1 MWRPIQD
8 ILYATLLESPSKSL
22 FGFDMHLRFFAPV
35 YMFVAFGLMTAPAV
49 GGAAEAGK
57 GPYPP
62 LRFENYRW
70 MIASYFDGKSLINSR
85 ASSTIAF
92 VNGRIQGAGTC
103 GPFGGDYYLL
113 GGVLRIHAE
122 TVLSDGP
129 CFEVNLKEA
138 QAILD
143 ALNTGERRIEQ
154 RADRIVLR
162 DTAGAIQVVLTPGQ

>member
-1 MWRPIQD
+1 M
-8 ILYATLLESPSKSL
+8 SKRSAL
-22 FGFDMHLRFFAPV
+22 VHIVTALA
-35 YMFVAFGLMTAPAV
+35 LMTAPAIA
-49 GGAAEAGK
+49 GAVEAGK
-57 GPYPP
+57 SPFQPP
-62 LRFENYRW
+62 RFENYRW
-70 MIASYFDGKSLINSR
+70 VILSYFDGKGLINSQ

-92 VNGRIQGAGTC
+92 VNGRVQGAGTC
-103 GPFGGDYYLL
+103 GPFGGDYYLT
-113 GGVLRIHAE
+113 GGIVRIHAE

-162 DTAGAIQVVLTPGQ
+162 DTPGAIQVVLTPGQ

>member
-1 MWRPIQD
+1 MGKRSALVHAVVMI
-8 ILYATLLESPSKSL
+8 
-22 FGFDMHLRFFAPV
+22 
-35 YMFVAFGLMTAPAV
+35 GLMTAPAA

-57 GPYPP
+57 GPFQPP
-62 LRFENYRW
+62 RFENYRW
-70 MIASYFDGKSLINSR
+70 IILSYFDGRSLIDSH

-92 VNGRIQGAGTC
+92 VNGRIQGGGSC
-103 GPFGGDYYLL
+103 GPFGGDYFLS
-113 GGVLRIHAE
+113 GGVIRIHAE

-162 DTAGAIQVVLTPGQ
+162 DTQGAVQVVLTPGQ

>member
-1 MWRPIQD
+1 
-8 ILYATLLESPSKSL
+8 
-22 FGFDMHLRFFAPV
+22 
-35 YMFVAFGLMTAPAV
+35 MTAPAI

-57 GPYPP
+57 GPNQSP
-62 LRFENYRW
+62 RFENYRW
-70 MIASYFDGKSLINSR
+70 VIRSYFDGRSLIDSD

-92 VNGRIQGAGTC
+92 VNGRIQGGGAC
-103 GPFGGDYYLL
+103 GPFGGDYYLS

-143 ALNTGERRIEQ
+143 ALNTGERRIEL

-162 DTAGAIQVVLTPGQ
+162 DTAGAVQVVLTPGQ